1 MSLLSYFR
9 REPPLY
15 QTDNLFNYIKA
26 YPSRVADEARE
37 ALQGISD
44 PITRMSSAAQL
55 ITSPIAPA
63 SEDLFSQ
70 LGQFTAPGINRH
82 QQAMIDAQNQLAERL
97 NLPTQDYTPMSGE
110 QVGEQ
115 LAMLGSLMRGKFPN
129 WVSPSQIAIRGFQP
143 KATGQQYAKA
153 LEKEKGAITEARETG
168 LLKALQETPG
178 TITQEQALSLV
189 SPLELTETIKGVTEV
204 PSNPTLLD
212 AKTFFG
218 ITDEDWNK
226 MTPYQQQSYV
236 DEIRE
241 GGRHIQRS
249 DDTKYGR
256 DENLNLPGGTNEKEI
271 LVQLPTVKDTAP
283 PYSQWLESKGYS
295 DSDRRAH
302 FGEYQREYPPKDV
315 TDFTKGHWDEPN
327 VLVHIRTNERD
338 VGGKKALHL
347 EEIQSDWHQQ
357 GRDMGYG
364 KPTLSQAKDYY
375 AITDDDWANMT
386 PHQQQSYVD
395 EIVESGKWKGIPDA
409 PFKQNWHE
417 LGWKRHF
424 MEALR
429 DPSIERLTW
438 TTGDVQADRYN
449 LAKYINAIDAR
460 PNPNG
465 TFQLAVR
472 HKDGGTKNLTNVKVD
487 ELSDYVGK
495 EMADKI
501 VEEATGV
508 TKSYQGLDL
517 EIGGEF
523 HKNLYDKKIPQFAK
537 KFLKDFGVEPQRI
550 SSATEFDE
558 VYGADGERYFIQRD
572 LVDGQF
578 DIIQGRRDDENSH
591 QWMRTFSN
599 YEDAIEG
606 LGDFG
611 GVKDDLWYI
620 DITPEMR
627 EHFINQGIK
636 MTMAPNQ
643 MGLLPE
649 QEMRLL
655 A

>member
-1 MSLLSYFR
+1 MHS
-9 REPPLY
+9 
-15 QTDNLFNYIKA
+15 
-26 YPSRVADEARE
+26 DE
-37 ALQGISD
+37 
-44 PITRMSSAAQL
+44 
-55 ITSPIAPA
+55 
-63 SEDLFSQ
+63 
-70 LGQFTAPGINRH
+70 
-82 QQAMIDAQNQLAERL
+82 
-97 NLPTQDYTPMSGE
+97 Y
-110 QVGEQ
+110 
-115 LAMLGSLMRGKFPN
+115 
-129 WVSPSQIAIRGFQP
+129 
-143 KATGQQYAKA
+143 
-153 LEKEKGAITEARETG
+153 
-168 LLKALQETPG
+168 
-178 TITQEQALSLV
+178 
-189 SPLELTETIKGVTEV
+189 
-204 PSNPTLLD
+204 
-212 AKTFFG
+212 
-218 ITDEDWNK
+218 
-226 MTPYQQQSYV
+226 
-236 DEIRE
+236 
-241 GGRHIQRS
+241 
-249 DDTKYGR
+249 
-256 DENLNLPGGTNEKEI
+256 
-271 LVQLPTVKDTAP
+271 
-283 PYSQWLESKGYS
+283 
-295 DSDRRAH
+295 
-302 FGEYQREYPPKDV
+302 
-315 TDFTKGHWDEPN
+315 
-327 VLVHIRTNERD
+327 
-338 VGGKKALHL
+338 
-347 EEIQSDWHQQ
+347 QSDW
-357 GRDMGYG
+357 
-364 KPTLSQAKDYY
+364 SQDPNNPY
-375 AITDDDWANMT
+375 N
-386 PHQQQSYVD
+386 
-395 EIVESGKWKGIPDA
+395 
-409 PFKQNWHE
+409 PFKKNWHE

>member
-1 MSLLSYFR
+1 MSLLNYFR

-15 QTDNLFNYIKA
+15 QTDNLWNYIKA

-55 ITSPIAPA
+55 ITSPIAPV

-70 LGQFTAPGINRH
+70 LGQFAAPGINRH
-82 QQAMIDAQNQLAERL
+82 QQAIIDAQNQLAERL
-97 NLPTQDYTPMSGE
+97 NLPTQDYTPMSDE
-110 QVGEQ
+110 QVSQQ

-153 LEKEKGAITEARETG
+153 LEKEKGAIAEAKETG

-256 DENLNLPGGTNEKEI
+256 EENLNLPGGTNPKEI
-271 LVQLPTVKDTAP
+271 LVQLP
-283 PYSQWLESKGYS
+283 YSTKTEYGLYSEDGELFAGSFPTREAAERSIQDQRGTLVIKEYDVPDSGYM
-295 DSDRRAH
+295 
-302 FGEYQREYPPKDV
+302 E
-315 TDFTKGHWDEPN
+315 GHWDEPN
-327 VLVHIRTNERD
+327 VLVHIRTNERF
-338 VGGKKALHL
+338 VGGKKALHS
-347 EEIQSDWHQQ
+347 EEYQSDW
-357 GRDMGYG
+357 
-364 KPTLSQAKDYY
+364 SQDPNNPY
-375 AITDDDWANMT
+375 N
-386 PHQQQSYVD
+386 
-395 EIVESGKWKGIPDA
+395 
-409 PFKQNWHE
+409 PFKKNWHE

-438 TTGDVQADRYN
+438 TTGDVQVDRN
-449 LAKYINAIDAR
+449 DLAKYIDEITAIKQSAAEFQKVTGSSYNKPVYR
-460 PNPNG
+460 ISVKYKNG
-465 TFQLAVR
+465 R
-472 HKDGGTKNLTNVKVD
+472 D
-487 ELSDYVGK
+487 ERFDVVEEEIEKLPKYVGK
-495 EMADKI
+495 EMADRI
-501 VEEATGV
+501 VEDADGTS
-508 TKSYQGLDL
+508 KNYSGLDL

-523 HKNLYDKKIPQFAK
+523 HKNLYDKKIPQFVK
-537 KFLKDFGVEPQRI
+537 KFLKDFGVEPQRTPSEFEI
-550 SSATEFDE
+550 VEDDDVFAVWRKDANDWIQDFKTERDAE
-558 VYGADGERYFIQRD
+558 NFIKELDPQ
-572 LVDGQF
+572 
-578 DIIQGRRDDENSH
+578 
-591 QWMRTFSN
+591 
-599 YEDAIEG
+599 
-606 LGDFG
+606 
-611 GVKDDLWYI
+611 LWYI

-627 EHFINQGIK
+627 EHFMKQGIK